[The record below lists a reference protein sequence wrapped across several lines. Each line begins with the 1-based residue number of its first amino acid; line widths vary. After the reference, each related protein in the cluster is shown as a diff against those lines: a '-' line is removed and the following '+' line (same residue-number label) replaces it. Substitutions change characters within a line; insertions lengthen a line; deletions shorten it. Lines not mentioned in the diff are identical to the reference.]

1 MDCPECGSDDTG
13 VLETAPYSDRVR
25 RRRECQACG
34 HRFTTR
40 ENIVPD
46 ETWARM
52 LDKYLARAIDSLEE
66 AIDALHRSRGPGDR
80 VGGKEMIDDL
90 DDAAGVVM
98 RVRSRLQ
105 RRRQEV

>member
-46 ETWARM
+46 EAWTRK
-52 LDKYLARAIDSLEE
+52 LDEHLDRAINGLED
-66 AIDALHRSRGPGDR
+66 ATDALHQSTGF
-80 VGGKEMIDDL
+80 GGMMGLDEMIDEL
-90 DDAAGVVM
+90 DDAARIVI
-98 RVRSRLQ
+98 RW
-105 RRRQEV
+105 RRRLERRRREA